1 MILWHLWIQGWAIL
15 SLVYRIS
22 YSRIIWQ
29 ISYIG
34 DIKAISW
41 YFIRYFWSNSPIT
54 LESWGN
60 KTKQTVLEFLTPTNK
75 FKKNNILFSQKATT
89 WDIIYLASI
98 AKQWQG
104 LLGKINCS
112 WKQKLAAHAHPGQHS
127 PHSCWA
133 LLFFDQPVLLY
144 LCPVLTNLITFC
156 EQSTCQLE
164 KFHGRNAMVKQTSI

>member
-1 MILWHLWIQGWAIL
+1 MQLLDLTFKVVESKMELTYLNTNCIQEQHKWPGKNDNDDVNLIPDQGWAIL

-75 FKKNNILFSQKATT
+75 FKKK
-89 WDIIYLASI
+89 
-98 AKQWQG
+98 
-104 LLGKINCS
+104 
-112 WKQKLAAHAHPGQHS
+112 
-127 PHSCWA
+127 
-133 LLFFDQPVLLY
+133 
-144 LCPVLTNLITFC
+144 
-156 EQSTCQLE
+156 
-164 KFHGRNAMVKQTSI
+164 

>member
-1 MILWHLWIQGWAIL
+1 MVCKCQREAYGGTLGEHFCRECIWEDAAAGDWSLPLFCPLEVPLEVHHQDPLWSLLSSSMSSTICSEGEEAEYLLLCEPPPLQGWAIL

-75 FKKNNILFSQKATT
+75 FKKK
-89 WDIIYLASI
+89 
-98 AKQWQG
+98 
-104 LLGKINCS
+104 
-112 WKQKLAAHAHPGQHS
+112 
-127 PHSCWA
+127 
-133 LLFFDQPVLLY
+133 
-144 LCPVLTNLITFC
+144 
-156 EQSTCQLE
+156 
-164 KFHGRNAMVKQTSI
+164 